1 MTIPQLMAALDAG
14 EKLRIEAAILA
25 SDAVYNGVAPTVS
38 KEGARVAREWRRKM
52 SGLLG

>member
-14 EKLRIEAAILA
+14 EKLRIEAAIFA

-38 KEGARVAREWRRKM
+38 EQGVRVSREWRRKI
-52 SGLLG
+52 SGLLE